1 MEDISLAYRRDLR
14 EVGPLRA
21 RLRVWKEVVA
31 TNWLAFRWEGSGR
44 PPPPRL
50 VEDLRRDLWY
60 GARQLLRSPAF
71 SVGVVATLGI
81 GIGASTAAY
90 GVVRGVLLRPLG
102 YPGED
107 RLVMVLSEG
116 ADGGRGPTSG
126 PDLTDW
132 RELSRSFEA
141 LAGYAAGPMNLAGD
155 AEPARVVGARVSE
168 DMFRVFGVQ
177 AAMGRALVPDDHRPR
192 AGKAVVLSHGFWQRG
207 FAADSAVLGRRVTLN
222 DEPHVVVGVMP
233 DGFNAP
239 VPWARYDVWTALPAE
254 SLADS
259 RDWRHLQVVGRLGSD
274 ADVWTAEGDLQTIA
288 ERLADEHPVSNRG
301 VTPRVIPL
309 GEAYLGDSRGPLLL
323 LGLAATAV
331 LLIVCVNVAGM
342 LLARAADRRE
352 EVAMRRALGAGR
364 GRLIRQFL
372 AEGLLLC
379 LVGGAAGILVA
390 DWSLSAFG
398 SLLASALP
406 RAGEIRLDGG
416 VLAFAALVSLGVAT
430 SLGLAPLVSG
440 RMANSVGESR
450 SRHRH
455 GRARAR
461 LGKTFLAIQFAVTLL
476 LANGAVLMLRS
487 YTAVVGL
494 ELGLDPD
501 GVVTFT
507 LTPEGPRYED
517 PRRREA
523 FFSDVLEHIRSVPG
537 VIAAGATSKLPLEG
551 GSNTK
556 VMIEGREGE
565 FVQVRAPLI
574 ELSRVMPG
582 YLEAMRIPLVSG
594 RLVEE
599 RDFDPRSPGIVISQ
613 TMARRLF
620 GTEDPLGQ
628 RVSWETEHPRWLA
641 IVGVVGDVRQWGIEE
656 AAVPE
661 MYVPYPVLPRPRMFV
676 AVRVDTDPLTLIPSI
691 RRSVAAADPLLAVS
705 DVRTMDEVRAGAMVD
720 RRFNAAL
727 AGLLAGIALVL
738 VTAGIYGTMAH
749 HAARRTREIGIR
761 MALGADALG
770 TFRRVV
776 TKGMAPALVGVVL
789 GLGAFLWLAPLLGR
803 FVFGVSPLDPA
814 TMAAATTSVVIPG
827 LLACV
832 VPARR
837 AARTDPVES
846 IRAE

>member
-1 MEDISLAYRRDLR
+1 
-14 EVGPLRA
+14 
-21 RLRVWKEVVA
+21 
-31 TNWLAFRWEGSGR
+31 
-44 PPPPRL
+44 
-50 VEDLRRDLWY
+50 
-60 GARQLLRSPAF
+60 
-71 SVGVVATLGI
+71 
-81 GIGASTAAY
+81 
-90 GVVRGVLLRPLG
+90 
-102 YPGED
+102 
-107 RLVMVLSEG
+107 
-116 ADGGRGPTSG
+116 
-126 PDLTDW
+126 
-132 RELSRSFEA
+132 
-141 LAGYAAGPMNLAGD
+141 
-155 AEPARVVGARVSE
+155 
-168 DMFRVFGVQ
+168 
-177 AAMGRALVPDDHRPR
+177 
-192 AGKAVVLSHGFWQRG
+192 
-207 FAADSAVLGRRVTLN
+207 
-222 DEPHVVVGVMP
+222 
-233 DGFNAP
+233 
-239 VPWARYDVWTALPAE
+239 
-254 SLADS
+254 
-259 RDWRHLQVVGRLGSD
+259 
-274 ADVWTAEGDLQTIA
+274 
-288 ERLADEHPVSNRG
+288 
-301 VTPRVIPL
+301 
-309 GEAYLGDSRGPLLL
+309 
-323 LGLAATAV
+323 
-331 LLIVCVNVAGM
+331 
-342 LLARAADRRE
+342 
-352 EVAMRRALGAGR
+352 
-364 GRLIRQFL
+364 
-372 AEGLLLC
+372 
-379 LVGGAAGILVA
+379 
-390 DWSLSAFG
+390 
-398 SLLASALP
+398 
-406 RAGEIRLDGG
+406 
-416 VLAFAALVSLGVAT
+416 
-430 SLGLAPLVSG
+430 
-440 RMANSVGESR
+440 
-450 SRHRH
+450 
-455 GRARAR
+455 
-461 LGKTFLAIQFAVTLL
+461 VTLL

-523 FFSDVLEHIRSVPG
+523 FFSDVLEHIRSVPS

-599 RDFDPRSPGIVISQ
+599 RHFDPRSPGIVISQ

-776 TKGMAPALVGVVL
+776 TKGIAPALVGVVL

-803 FVFGVSPLDPA
+803 FVFGVSPLDTA